1 MWALQVN
8 DVGLVTL
15 ITLLN
20 AFLSS
25 TPEPLMVLELHIWG
39 KKFTLVNLK
48 SISSQFLM
56 IQSAEALLYC

>member
-8 DVGLVTL
+8 DIGLLTL
-15 ITLLN
+15 IILLN

-25 TPEPLMVLELHIWG
+25 IPEPLMVLELQLWG

-48 SISSQFLM
+48 SVSSQFLM
-56 IQSAEALLYC
+56 IQIAEALLYY